1 MQAGLPEEK
10 RESMKVLHYFLEGHM
25 SAKAD
30 VGFIA
35 VTNHVLD
42 AAKSNRCV
50 TLHRQEP
57 DCEELHTIARSI
69 LFDAKFDGSHAIQ
82 EVKCNAISLPPD
94 CFVVSLCQSYTRL
107 IHDEDEFKWF
117 GLFFGMRDFIY
128 FLRDLSMSAVKNA
141 AMEFSMKALVYAIER
156 NFNGKDQQKLKDV
169 VVRFIG
175 PILQTQDGDVINA
188 NIILK
193 IVDLIRHPM
202 DVVREAI
209 LNNVGS
215 RTRFKLII
223 DETKDDSI
231 MRLLRMEGALD
242 ISKRNLFKLSCMPE
256 GEVLEQSRL
265 VSGVKYAAQQ
275 GLTIVLSQTEQV
287 HESFYDLFNQNF
299 RSFKNRDGQ
308 ISHYANIA
316 IGGISRRSLVHQS
329 FQCIVHIKQS
339 SIEDVPAPFL
349 NRFEK
354 FCVTVRSVLDS
365 GWGEFPGLAKI
376 IIDARTQVAK
386 ICSLLGANGIFGWI
400 DLQTL
405 DSIFVDMLPQ
415 NCTHFSANF
424 LPQTHIGI
432 ISSFTDCI
440 IEFIHHFTSLA
451 VSQKDLN
458 LILQKALQCL
468 PMEDSIVLESLMGPS
483 PQIKDASMKDAF
495 HSVAYGGLETS
506 LSRVIRIVVQMFVT
520 KIAAFRLMLLVT
532 PETVFACR

>member
-141 AMEFSMKALVYAIER
+141 AMEFSMKALV
-156 NFNGKDQQKLKDV
+156 
-169 VVRFIG
+169 
-175 PILQTQDGDVINA
+175 
-188 NIILK
+188 IIHK

-354 FCVTVRSVLDS
+354 FCVELRLPRYVLF
-365 GWGEFPGLAKI
+365 WEQMVFLAGL
-376 IIDARTQVAK
+376 
-386 ICSLLGANGIFGWI
+386 ICK
-400 DLQTL
+400 
-405 DSIFVDMLPQ
+405 
-415 NCTHFSANF
+415 H
-424 LPQTHIGI
+424 
-432 ISSFTDCI
+432 
-440 IEFIHHFTSLA
+440 
-451 VSQKDLN
+451 
-458 LILQKALQCL
+458 
-468 PMEDSIVLESLMGPS
+468 
-483 PQIKDASMKDAF
+483 
-495 HSVAYGGLETS
+495 
-506 LSRVIRIVVQMFVT
+506 
-520 KIAAFRLMLLVT
+520 
-532 PETVFACR
+532 

>member
-1 MQAGLPEEK
+1 
-10 RESMKVLHYFLEGHM
+10 MKVLHYFLEGHM

-57 DCEELHTIARSI
+57 DCIELQTIARGI

-94 CFVVSLCQSYTRL
+94 CFVISLCQSYTRL
-107 IHDEDEFKWF
+107 FHDIDEFKWF
-117 GLFFGMRDFIY
+117 SLFFGLRDFIY
-128 FLRDLSMSAVKNA
+128 FLRDLSRSAVKNA
-141 AMEFSMKALVYAIER
+141 MMEFSMTALVHAIER

-169 VVRFIG
+169 VAQFIR
-175 PILQTQDGDVINA
+175 PILQSQDGY
-188 NIILK
+188 IIRASFNPK
-193 IVDLIRHPM
+193 IVGLMRHPM

-209 LNNVGS
+209 LNDVGS
-215 RTRFKLII
+215 QTRFKLII
-223 DETKDDSI
+223 DETEDDSI
-231 MRLLRMEGALD
+231 MRLLSMEGALD

-256 GEVLEQSRL
+256 GAMLEQSRL

-275 GLTIVLSQTEQV
+275 GLTVVLSQTEQV
-287 HESFYDLFNQNF
+287 NESFYDLFNQNF

-316 IGGISRRSLVHQS
+316 VGGISRRSLVHQS

-354 FCVTVRSVLDS
+354 FFVTIRSVLDS
-365 GWGEFPGLAKI
+365 GWGRFPGLAKV

-386 ICSLLGANGIFGWI
+386 LSSLLGANGIFGWV

-415 NCTHFSANF
+415 NCTHVSENF

-432 ISSFTDCI
+432 ISSFTDCV
-440 IEFIHHFTSLA
+440 IEFLHHFTSLA
-451 VSQKDLN
+451 ICQKDLN

-468 PMEDSIVLESLMGPS
+468 PMEDSMVLESLMGPS
-483 PQIKDASMKDAF
+483 PQIKDASMKEAF

-506 LSRVIRIVVQMFVT
+506 VSRVITIVVQMLLT
-520 KIAAFRLMLLVT
+520 EIAAFRLMLLVT
-532 PETVFACR
+532 PEAVFACR